1 MAHASTHAA
10 RKPPGPI
17 LQFSYLVPKLTKQV
31 VKSGTVNAGRRRSSV
46 AQVEDV
52 VSKIIEAEGGFL
64 LSESEKDLKYV
75 AKEEPNEEYKEK
87 RRLVIKNFVLSELIR
102 S

>member
-1 MAHASTHAA
+1 M
-10 RKPPGPI
+10 
-17 LQFSYLVPKLTKQV
+17 
-31 VKSGTVNAGRRRSSV
+31 